1 MRRLLSCAVQIRPA
15 PITSIVSIPVD
26 QRIRILMPT
35 DSEVR
40 DAIAR
45 CTRDLEQM
53 RQTRGTSWTAL
64 DGTFAVSFTPEGEV
78 VLRGQLIIERLD

>member
-15 PITSIVSIPVD
+15 PLTPIAHIPVD

-40 DAIAR
+40 DAIGR

-53 RQTRGTSWTAL
+53 RQTRGSSWTPK
-64 DGTFAVSFTPEGEV
+64 DGTFAVSFTPEGE
-78 VLRGQLIIERLD
+78 